1 MPSGVRPPRTESQL
15 GWLMRRDG
23 PAAPQPIISSALS
36 STEAQP
42 AKARQPILYADQ
54 LWRQQRFFAGFLVAV
69 GVAMTGLLIYKNQ
82 LNQTSNL
89 IWAMYIPSGLLLG
102 GAFLFYK
109 WRSFV
114 EPLDEGLK
122 VSALRSSVLIGY
134 DSIRSVKVQPLKL
147 AFQDNRKKMVA
158 PMMRPLLERP
168 ALFVRLR
175 NDESSMAAIKKTLG
189 ARVVYDDMIALPVRD
204 ADAVSWEI
212 SSRLPD
218 RLGQNQGGGRRR
230 KRRR

>member
-1 MPSGVRPPRTESQL
+1 
-15 GWLMRRDG
+15 
-23 PAAPQPIISSALS
+23 LS
-36 STEAQP
+36 SPAAQP
-42 AKARQPILYADQ
+42 ARARQQILYADQ

-69 GVAMTGLLIYKNQ
+69 GIGMTALLFFKGQ
-82 LNQTSNL
+82 LTQTTNL
-89 IWAMYIPSGLLLG
+89 IWLMYIPSGLLLG
-102 GAFLFYK
+102 GGFLLYK

-114 EPLDEGLK
+114 EPQDDGLK
-122 VSALRSSVLIGY
+122 VSALRSSVLIDY

-147 AFQDNRKKMVA
+147 AFQDNRKRMVA
-158 PMMRPLLERP
+158 PMMKPLLERP

-175 NDESSMAAIKKTLG
+175 YDDSSMAAIKKTLG

-204 ADAVSWEI
+204 ADSVSWDI

>member
-1 MPSGVRPPRTESQL
+1 M
-15 GWLMRRDG
+15 
-23 PAAPQPIISSALS
+23 S
-36 STEAQP
+36 STETQP
-42 AKARQPILYADQ
+42 ASPRQPILYADQ

-69 GVAMTGLLIYKNQ
+69 GVGMTGLLFYKGE
-82 LNQTSNL
+82 LTTTSNL
-89 IWAMYIPSGLLLG
+89 IWLMYIPSGLLLG

-109 WRSFV
+109 WRSFA
-114 EPLDEGLK
+114 EPLDEGFK
-122 VSALRSSVLIGY
+122 VSALRSSVLIPY

-147 AFQDNRKKMVA
+147 AFLDKRKRMVA
-158 PMMRPLLERP
+158 PMMKPLLERP

-175 NDESSMAAIKKTLG
+175 NDEAEIAAIKKTLG
-189 ARVVYDDMIALPVRD
+189 GRVVYDDMIALPLKD
-204 ADAVSWEI
+204 ADALSWEI

>member
-1 MPSGVRPPRTESQL
+1 
-15 GWLMRRDG
+15 
-23 PAAPQPIISSALS
+23 LS
-36 STEAQP
+36 SNEAQP
-42 AKARQPILYADQ
+42 VRARQPILYADQ
-54 LWRQQRFFAGFLVAV
+54 LWRQQRFFAGFLVII
-69 GVAMTGLLIYKNQ
+69 GIAMTVLWGYKGQLL
-82 LNQTSNL
+82 QTSNL
-89 IWAMYIPSGLLLG
+89 IWIAYIPSGLLLG

-122 VSALRSSVLIGY
+122 VSALRSSVLIDY
-134 DSIRSVKVQPLKL
+134 DDIRSVKVQPLKL
-147 AFQDNRKKMVA
+147 AFLDSRKRMVA
-158 PMMRPLLERP
+158 PMMKPLLERP

-175 NDESSMAAIKKTLG
+175 KDEDSMAAIKKTLG

-204 ADAVSWEI
+204 ADAVSWDI

-218 RLGQNQGGGRRR
+218 RLGQNQGGGKRR